1 MSKIKF
7 SLIASIVLVLSS
19 FIPVI
24 QVLILTLNGAFVSLF
39 TSSDTG
45 VILLVNGIGSL
56 TMFLLFY
63 FSSRF
68 ITKFLSLLGILIFF
82 IPFLFYATE
91 KLISTEKYY
100 FIQFL
105 IIGIVTSIFLT
116 TIEYISKKALI

>member
-19 FIPVI
+19 FVPVI
-24 QVLILTLNGAFVSLF
+24 QVLLLTLNGAFLSLF
-39 TSSDTG
+39 TNSDSK
-45 VILLVNGIGSL
+45 VILLVNGIGSIL
-56 TMFLLFY
+56 MFVLFY
-63 FSSRF
+63 FSSSLF
-68 ITKFLSLLGILIFF
+68 TKILSLLGVLMFF

-105 IIGIVTSIFLT
+105 IIGIITSLFLI
-116 TIEYISKKALI
+116 TIEYITKKATH

>member
-116 TIEYISKKALI
+116 TIEYISKKAII

>member
-1 MSKIKF
+1 MSKTKF

-19 FIPVI
+19 FIPVM

-39 TSSDTG
+39 TSSDNG

-56 TMFLLFY
+56 SMFLLFY
-63 FSSRF
+63 FSSSLF
-68 ITKFLSLLGILIFF
+68 TKILSLLGVLMFF

-105 IIGIVTSIFLT
+105 IIGIITSLLLIS
-116 TIEYISKKALI
+116 IEYISKKATQ

>member
-19 FIPVI
+19 FVPVI
-24 QVLILTLNGAFVSLF
+24 QVLLLTLNGAFLSLF
-39 TSSDTG
+39 TNSDSK
-45 VILLVNGIGSL
+45 VILLVNGICSIL
-56 TMFLLFY
+56 MFVLFY
-63 FSSRF
+63 LSSSLF
-68 ITKFLSLLGILIFF
+68 TKILSLLGVLIFF

-105 IIGIVTSIFLT
+105 IIGIITSLFLI
-116 TIEYISKKALI
+116 TIEYITKKATH

>member
-19 FIPVI
+19 FVPVI
-24 QVLILTLNGAFVSLF
+24 QVLLLTLNGAFLSLF
-39 TSSDTG
+39 TNSDSK
-45 VILLVNGIGSL
+45 VILLVNGIGSIL
-56 TMFLLFY
+56 MFVLFY
-63 FSSRF
+63 FSSSLF
-68 ITKFLSLLGILIFF
+68 TKILSLLGVLMFF

-105 IIGIVTSIFLT
+105 IIGIITSLFLI
-116 TIEYISKKALI
+116 TIEYISKKATH

>member
-1 MSKIKF
+1 MNKIKF

-24 QVLILTLNGAFVSLF
+24 QVLILTLNGALVSLF
-39 TSSDTG
+39 TSSDNS
-45 VILLVNGIGSL
+45 VILLVNVIGSL

-63 FSSRF
+63 LSSSF

-105 IIGIVTSIFLT
+105 IIGFITSVLLI
-116 TIEYISKKALI
+116 TIEYISKKSTQ

>member
-1 MSKIKF
+1 MNKIKF

-24 QVLILTLNGAFVSLF
+24 QVLILTLNGALVSLF
-39 TSSDTG
+39 TSSDNS
-45 VILLVNGIGSL
+45 VILLVNVIGSL

-63 FSSRF
+63 LSSSF

-91 KLISTEKYY
+91 KLISTEQYY

-105 IIGIVTSIFLT
+105 IIGFITSVLLI
-116 TIEYISKKALI
+116 TIEYISKKSTQ

>member
-68 ITKFLSLLGILIFF
+68 ITKFLSLLGILLFF

-116 TIEYISKKALI
+116 TIEYISKKAII

>member
-19 FIPVI
+19 FVPVI
-24 QVLILTLNGAFVSLF
+24 QVLLLTLNGTFLSLF
-39 TSSDTG
+39 TNSDSK
-45 VILLVNGIGSL
+45 VILLVNGIGSIL
-56 TMFLLFY
+56 MFVLFF
-63 FSSRF
+63 FSSSLLSK
-68 ITKFLSLLGILIFF
+68 ILSLLGVLMFF

-105 IIGIVTSIFLT
+105 IIGIITSLFLIA
-116 TIEYISKKALI
+116 IEYITKKATH